1 LKKELIYIGDPMC
14 SWCWGFSPVLQK
26 IRKQFQDHLAFS
38 VIVGGLRAGTSEIL
52 NEDLKQYIRGH
63 WTEVNK
69 MTGQPFSFDFLYRT
83 QVNQS
88 WQTVKK
94 ELIYI
99 GDPMC
104 SWCWGF
110 SPVWQEIRKQFQ
122 DHLAFSVMVGGLR
135 SGISEVLNE
144 ELKQYIRGHWTEVN
158 QMTGQPFSFD
168 FFNRD
173 NFIYN
178 TEPACRAIVTIRNL
192 KPNLVFSYFESL
204 HYSFYVENH
213 DITTTAVLASNGEK
227 IGVANETFQPMFNS
241 QKIIDETSSDF
252 ETVKKMGVFGFPSL
266 VLKEDEKIIPV
277 SRGYQTLDALSSR
290 LKELLAPV

>member
-1 LKKELIYIGDPMC
+1 M
-14 SWCWGFSPVLQK
+14 
-26 IRKQFQDHLAFS
+26 
-38 VIVGGLRAGTSEIL
+38 
-52 NEDLKQYIRGH
+52 
-63 WTEVNK
+63 
-69 MTGQPFSFDFLYRT
+69 
-83 QVNQS
+83 
-88 WQTVKK
+88 KK

-135 SGISEVLNE
+135 PGTSEVLNE

-213 DITTTAVLASNGEK
+213 DITTTAVLSSNGEK

-266 VLKEDEKIIPV
+266 VLKEGEKIIPV
-277 SRGYQTLDALSSR
+277 SRGYQTLDTLSSR